1 MTELILNELD
11 EFTKRILDYYN
22 SKNPITEKIESLFMN
37 FLIRNIII

>member
-22 SKNPITEKIESLFMN
+22 SKNRITEKIEAYS
-37 FLIRNIII
+37 